1 MPIKAAA
8 ARAAGELVH
17 RARELRPPRRRKGRI
32 LLVVALLL
40 LASAGTGGFV
50 WWKSTTL
57 PDGAAFA
64 VGDRVVMESELQRRM
79 ETMRALYGV
88 EAPAG
93 APERMDDY
101 RRAAAKS
108 YAVAMVLTD
117 KADEMDVSTSDT
129 AARATL
135 DGYISRQFGPGRRGR
150 GGFVTAL
157 GNVGASED
165 DVLAEIKQQLAVS
178 KLFEHITRDVTV
190 SEPELR
196 ESFSEFQDRLGVPEQ
211 RWLRNIV
218 VDSRERAA
226 ELVSRLEDGADFATL
241 AGQYSLDGSTRD
253 TGGVLGLV
261 AKSELEP
268 RYGKAAFGATDGA
281 VYGPVQT
288 QRGWNV
294 GLVDAIKPGAP
305 ARYDEVKEQLRTLVK
320 YDEQLSR
327 WQQWLADALQAAEVR
342 YADAYRPDDPL
353 SVPTNVRPSGPPSPR
368 GGRG

>member
-1 MPIKAAA
+1 MPIKT
-8 ARAAGELVH
+8 
-17 RARELRPPRRRKGRI
+17 RI

-40 LASAGTGGFV
+40 LAGAGTGGFV

-64 VGDRVVMESELQRRM
+64 VGDRVVMQPELQQRID
-79 ETMRALYGV
+79 TMRALYGV

-93 APERMDDY
+93 DPERMDDY

-108 YAVAMVLTD
+108 YAVAMVLTAEAKEMGVAISD
-117 KADEMDVSTSDT
+117 KS
-129 AARATL
+129 ARATL
-135 DGYISRQFGPGRRGR
+135 DGYISRQFGPGQQGR

-178 KLFEHITRDVTV
+178 KLFERVTRDVTV

-196 ESFSEFQDRLGVPEQ
+196 EAFPEFKDRLGVPEQ
-211 RWLRNIV
+211 RRLSNIV

-226 ELVSRLEDGADFATL
+226 ELVTRLEDSADFATL

-253 TGGVLGLV
+253 KGGSLGLV
-261 AKSELEP
+261 AESELEP
-268 RYGKAAFGATDGA
+268 GYGKAAFGAADGA

-288 QRGWNV
+288 QHGWNV
-294 GLVDAIKPGAP
+294 GQVDAVKPGTP
-305 ARYDEVKEQLRTLVK
+305 ARFGEVTEQLRVLVK
-320 YDEQLSR
+320 YDEQLAR
-327 WQQWLADALQAAEVR
+327 WQQWLADALQSADIR

-353 SVPTNVRPSGPPSPR
+353 SVPTNARPEAPDA
-368 GGRG
+368 GGG